1 MCKGCWV
8 TANGERALSL
18 GVTLHCVG
26 ICLQDVDPSFPIWAS
41 ETLEITGMCR
51 HARLAWP
58 SFLLERKSS
67 LVSPKHIH
75 RAVTKQRHV
84 TAGWHA
90 LENTIRMG
98 GHCAVI
104 SRDHILY
111 RTVTPVLCTRL
122 YRRDWSRMLA
132 YFQKKKTGFCLGTDS
147 QSRERERE
155 RASKQGVLLWGL
167 GFGGRVGPVLLAS
180 HLHADDTLYHYMEG
194 RCSYWY
200 VNKVSCVL
208 WLCDQVNQASVVDL
222 YLSRSRTLKFTQMRS
237 IICIL
242 THSYPLHFVTAIGL
256 FFLRSR
262 WDSWKN
268 EIKYI

>member
-1 MCKGCWV
+1 M
-8 TANGERALSL
+8 
-18 GVTLHCVG
+18 
-26 ICLQDVDPSFPIWAS
+26 
-41 ETLEITGMCR
+41 
-51 HARLAWP
+51 
-58 SFLLERKSS
+58 
-67 LVSPKHIH
+67 HIH

-111 RTVTPVLCTRL
+111 RIVTLVLCTRL

-147 QSRERERE
+147 QRRE
-155 RASKQGVLLWGL
+155 RASEQGVLLWGL
-167 GFGGRVGPVLLAS
+167 GFGGRVGPVLFAF

-200 VNKVSCVL
+200 VNTVLCVL
-208 WLCDQVNQASVVDL
+208 WLCDQVNQASVVGL
-222 YLSRSRTLKFTQMRS
+222 YLDRRKKLKFTQMRS
-237 IICIL
+237 S
-242 THSYPLHFVTAIGL
+242 HMYFDPFGHTAFCYSKWLVFLEAKNRLMWKMKQNIYNL
-256 FFLRSR
+256 FS
-262 WDSWKN
+262 
-268 EIKYI
+268 